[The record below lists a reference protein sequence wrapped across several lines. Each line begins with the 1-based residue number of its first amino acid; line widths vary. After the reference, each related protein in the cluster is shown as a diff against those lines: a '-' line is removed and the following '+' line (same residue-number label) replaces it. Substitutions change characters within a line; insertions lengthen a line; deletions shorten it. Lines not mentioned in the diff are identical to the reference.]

1 MNLEIGRNNDP
12 YSSLFPNWFNG
23 AIDEIRI
30 YNRALP
36 QQAITQLV
44 NLTD

>member
-12 YSSLFPNWFNG
+12 NNTLYPNWFNG

-36 QQAITQLV
+36 QQAINQLDS
-44 NLTD
+44 LTN